1 MKKDNE
7 LVHELIKGT
16 YKHQE
21 HLESEIDQI
30 HQQRYFLQNAKAD
43 QERLTE
49 IRAILKNEN
58 NSLNETQQL
67 GLIKNIV
74 DVKEWY

>member
-30 HQQRYFLQNAKAD
+30 HQQRHFLQSAKAD
-43 QERLTE
+43 KERLEE
-49 IRAILKNEN
+49 IRVIIEN
-58 NSLNETQQL
+58 ADNSWNKTQQL

-74 DVKEWY
+74 DVKEW